1 MLYIGAWVIESKKN
15 YPKVASCQPL
25 PLKIKPALCSI
36 LKSFKDLHNTIL
48 TFPTSLLTFVPPL
61 YSTLGTWRA
70 VNHSSEFR
78 FFRLYSKRCLHYSPL
93 EQNHHQQKGYNNHPF
108 IRCLSYIVCVYVHFC
123 SVPTKAIPAV
133 HFLDAAF
140 NPVGPFSFAQQL
152 KHCPSAIEG
161 AGVKQRSREL

>member
-1 MLYIGAWVIESKKN
+1 MYEFRRLQIIQAAVLSICCPKHIPRINPYALHRCMGNRIQKKN

-48 TFPTSLLTFVPPL
+48 IFPTSLLTFVPPL
-61 YSTLGTWRA
+61 YSTLDTWRA

-78 FFRLYSKRCLHYSPL
+78 FFRIYSKRCLHYSPL

-108 IRCLSYIVCVYVHFC
+108 IRCLSYIVCVCVC
-123 SVPTKAIPAV
+123 A
-133 HFLDAAF
+133 FL
-140 NPVGPFSFAQQL
+140 L
-152 KHCPSAIEG
+152 SAN
-161 AGVKQRSREL
+161 QSHPRRSLP